1 MNKFKFGWCIMDI
14 ITIVS
19 IVFAF
24 ICMILGFTLE
34 GGAINALLQ
43 HTACYYRNRRDY
55 WSCWNFN

>member
-1 MNKFKFGWCIMDI
+1 MDI

-34 GGAINALLQ
+34 GGAINVM
-43 HTACYYRNRRDY
+43 YYYNIQLAIIVIGGTIGAVGI
-55 WSCWNFN
+55 STKLK

>member
-1 MNKFKFGWCIMDI
+1 MDI

-19 IVFAF
+19 IIFAF

-43 HTACYYRNRRDY
+43 HTAAIIVIGGTIGAVGI
-55 WSCWNFN
+55 STKLK